1 MEKYPLPFK
10 PATLTLAIASVLL
23 ASQPTVRV
31 YAESTLSADD
41 HWSCK
46 ASPDGSGWHCSAEPM
61 EPGVMNRAS
70 RPIAPAVTQSARK
83 KASSE
88 TATVVTGNSHANLRE
103 TLDWVP
109 KSRLSENER
118 KALDQA
124 TPWCTGDYS
133 EPARPGKNF
142 AGNSDTAPIIAESD
156 ESSFGQNDIG
166 TLTGNVSIRQG
177 NRQIQSDTARMNR
190 ATNYAEFEGNVVYR
204 EPGTLLVG
212 DYADMLLDSGR
223 ATIKNASYAMHG
235 AHARGNSEQIIRNED
250 STLVLEDASYT
261 TCRPGDE
268 SWLLTGSNVTL
279 DPNTGFGSARNAVIR
294 VEGLP
299 IFYAPYMYFPIDDRR
314 QSGFL
319 YPTIGSDSENG
330 IDFTLPYYWNI
341 APNYDATITPRI
353 LSRRG
358 LLLENQFRYMNASG
372 EGEAGIAGLTS
383 KDKLEKEN
391 PYYDQERWLANVR
404 YKQRFSERWTA
415 ELDYADASDKNYI
428 EDFGTNLNLS
438 SSGPLNQKIG
448 TQYLGGSTYNNWT
461 FSLNAHQFKNMSQT
475 ADDPYNKLP
484 QLVFSGNWQA
494 GETLQV
500 NYLADYTQFSRDKD
514 WRFVR
519 EIQHPDFGDPDI
531 RESVYDEGYGIKK
544 AEGGRAFG
552 QAGVSY
558 PMKTIW
564 GFLTPEVKVRSVNYS
579 LSNLV
584 ASEVINDLQG
594 AYGQSVIDPNDF
606 TKSPNTTAASFS
618 LDSGLYFE
626 RFTNLF
632 GTDFTNTLE
641 PRAKYLYVPY
651 VENQEYNPIF
661 DTAAMGFTYGSL
673 WLDNRF
679 SGYDRIGDANQLSLG
694 VTTRLIEDDG
704 FERMRFGIG
713 QIVYFQDR
721 KVYIANNLGYEK
733 VPAEDIDENFVAMD
747 ERLKSELTDPTS
759 PLASEFIYNF
769 NRTMSVRQDFSWNTN
784 ENRLDNYGLYY
795 RWQPEQRKTLNLGF
809 RFRDQVDRYVQDKD
823 GQNIQ
828 IGTDQNGNPIFET
841 ADNNVKQT
849 DLSFAWPIPATTSWV
864 GLGRWQYDLTNKRNL
879 ESLAGVEYNSC
890 CYQVRFFWRSWI
902 ETDDNIDH
910 PDPKS
915 GVFFQFIL
923 RGLGNITGSS
933 GTEYLQGIQGYE
945 IHEK

>member
-1 MEKYPLPFK
+1 MEKHPLPFK
-10 PATLTLAIASVLL
+10 PRTLPLAIAAVLL
-23 ASQPTVRV
+23 ASQPATRV
-31 YAESTLSADD
+31 YAESSLSPDD
-41 HWSCK
+41 QWSCK
-46 ASPDGSGWHCSAEPM
+46 ANPDGSGWQCSVEPVK
-61 EPGVMNRAS
+61 PTVMKRAS
-70 RPIAPAVTQSARK
+70 RPAAQ
-83 KASSE
+83 
-88 TATVVTGNSHANLRE
+88 VVTEPTGDKSNRQTPTVATSNSRANLRT

-109 KSRLSENER
+109 KSQLSRKEQ
-118 KALDQA
+118 KALDQT

-133 EPARPGKNF
+133 EPPRPGKHF
-142 AGNSDTAPIIAESD
+142 KGDPDSAPIIAESD
-156 ESSFGQNDIG
+156 ESSYDQDETA

-177 NRQIQSDTARMNR
+177 NRQIQSDIARVNR
-190 ATNYAEFEGNVVYR
+190 ATHYAEFEGNVVFR

-212 DYADMLLDSGR
+212 DYGDMLLDTGR
-223 ATIKNASYAMHG
+223 ATFENASYALHG
-235 AHARGNSEQIIRNED
+235 AHARGSSKEIIRNED
-250 STLVLEDASYT
+250 SSLVLEDASYT

-268 SWLLTGSNVTL
+268 SWLLTGKNVTL
-279 DPNTGFGSARNAVIR
+279 DHNTGYGTARDAVIR

-299 IFYAPYMYFPIDDRR
+299 IFYAPYLYFPIDSRR

-319 YPTIGSDSENG
+319 YPSIAVDGESGMDL
-330 IDFTLPYYWNI
+330 TLPYYWNI

-353 LSRRG
+353 ITKRG
-358 LLLENQFRYMNASG
+358 LLLENQFRYMNKSG
-372 EGEAGIAGLTS
+372 EGEAGIAGLIG

-404 YKQRFSERWTA
+404 YQQRFSERWTA

-428 EDFGTNLNLS
+428 EDFGTSLNLS
-438 SSGPLNQKIG
+438 STGPLNQKVG
-448 TQYLGGSTYNNWT
+448 TQYLGGNTYNNWT
-461 FSLNAHQFKNMSQT
+461 FSLNAHQFKNMNQT

-494 GETLQV
+494 GETLKV
-500 NYLADYTQFSRDKD
+500 SYLADYTQFSRADD

-519 EIQHPDFGDPDI
+519 EVEHPDFDDPDI
-531 RESVYDEGYGIKK
+531 RQSVYDEGYGVKK
-544 AEGGRAFG
+544 AEGGRAYA
-552 QAGVSY
+552 QAGASY
-558 PMKTIW
+558 PMQTIW
-564 GFLTPEVKVRSVNYS
+564 GFLTPEVKVRSVNYN

-584 ASEVINDLQG
+584 ASEVVNDLQG
-594 AYGQSVIDPNDF
+594 AYGESVIGPDDF
-606 TKSPNTTAASFS
+606 TKSPSTTAGSFS

-632 GTDFTNTLE
+632 GTDFTHTLE

-651 VENQEYNPIF
+651 VENQEYNPTF
-661 DTAAMGFTYGSL
+661 DTAAMGFTYSSL

-713 QIVYFQDR
+713 QIVHFRDR
-721 KVYIANNLGYEK
+721 EVYIATNLGFEK
-733 VPAEDIDENFVAMD
+733 VPIRDIEENHAAMD
-747 ERLKSELTDPTS
+747 DRLRSELTDPTS

-769 NRTMSVRQDFSWNTN
+769 NRAMSVRQDFSWNTN

-795 RWQPEQRKTLNLGF
+795 RWKPEQRKTLNLGF
-809 RFRDQVDRYVQDKD
+809 RFRDQVDRYVQDED
-823 GQNIQ
+823 GHNVLIDP
-828 IGTDQNGNPIFET
+828 TDPGKGFQTHGN
-841 ADNNVKQT
+841 NLKQT
-849 DLSFAWPIPATTSWV
+849 DLSFAWPIPMTTNWV
-864 GLGRWQYDLTNKRNL
+864 GLGRWQYDLTNERNL

-915 GVFFQFIL
+915 GIFFQFIL

-933 GTEYLQGIQGYE
+933 GTEYLQAIQGYE